1 MTKLTNA
8 HVVIT
13 GGSSGIGLET
23 ARLAVAR
30 GARVSLI
37 ARDAGRLA
45 AAAAD
50 VGAAVTAPADVSDAD
65 ALATALSTATE
76 ANGPCDVL
84 VTSAGSS
91 HPGYFARLDDAVFR
105 EQMDVDYFGTL
116 HAVRA
121 VVPSM
126 IERGRGHLVTISS
139 TAGLIGVFG
148 YSAYGP
154 AKYAVR
160 GLAETLR
167 PELAPHGIV
176 VACVYPPDTR
186 TPGFDAENA
195 LKPAGDRAHLRRDQ
209 APRGRARGPG
219 DRRRD
224 REGAP
229 RHHRRRAD
237 RRPRPRRRPARAR
250 TCAAPWTARSARSD
264 ASRAEAGRRGTV
276 VGGARAARKRRE
288 RTSMSG
294 VAASRASRLA
304 AERGPSG
311 PERSDESGQA

>member
-1 MTKLTNA
+1 VTKLANA

-50 VGAAVTAPADVSDAD
+50 VGAAVTAPADVTDAG
-65 ALATALSTATE
+65 ALATAFTAATA

-91 HPGYFARLDDAVFR
+91 HPGYFTRLDDAVFR

-176 VACVYPPDTR
+176 VACAYPPDTR

-195 LKPAGDRAHLRRDQ
+195 LKPAETARISA
-209 APRGRARGPG
+209 AIKPREA
-219 DRRRD
+219 
-224 REGAP
+224 E
-229 RHHRRRAD
+229 HV
-237 RRPRPRRRPARAR
+237 ARAIVTGIEKER
-250 TCAAPWTARSARSD
+250 LVITADVQTAAL
-264 ASRAEAGRRGTV
+264 
-276 VGGARAARKRRE
+276 ARAAGLLGPYVRRTMDRQIRKVRR
-288 RTSMSG
+288 
-294 VAASRASRLA
+294 
-304 AERGPSG
+304 P
-311 PERSDESGQA
+311 

>member
-1 MTKLTNA
+1 MTKLANA

-65 ALATALSTATE
+65 ALATALTTATE

-195 LKPAGDRAHLRRDQ
+195 LKPAETERISA
-209 APRGRARGPG
+209 AIKPREA
-219 DRRRD
+219 
-224 REGAP
+224 E
-229 RHHRRRAD
+229 HV
-237 RRPRPRRRPARAR
+237 ARAIVAGIEKER
-250 TCAAPWTARSARSD
+250 LVITADVQTAAL
-264 ASRAEAGRRGTV
+264 
-276 VGGARAARKRRE
+276 ARAAGLLGPYVRRTMDRQIRKVRRE
-288 RTSMSG
+288 QS
-294 VAASRASRLA
+294 
-304 AERGPSG
+304 
-311 PERSDESGQA
+311 